1 MNVEKYEESGLL
13 QKISRLKLSM
23 ISLAISLF
31 VLSVILLPLGFLVN
45 QNIHLYGWI
54 PVVSLI
60 VIVLDVFIFR
70 YIFLKNKL
78 KEAKSVRY
86 LGKKTNLTVVLIFLF
101 ALLLIYDFI
110 ITIMKTVGSY
120 LFPDNFFYGYI
131 CAIIILAIAL
141 FITSTD
147 FSEVQV
153 DSIVAGFLL
162 IFYAILLSPQI
173 LSKFASQVYPYL
185 PFNLALRSLL
195 TLGLT
200 LVYFVF
206 QGMRKTRI
214 LPLMLI
220 YAWIFIPFQ
229 IINWFGFTNYYSF
242 EATINL
248 FYTNPVLL
256 RMIQTSSIVIASCML
271 VMVTTFVLFATKLLV
286 SNSQSKNIPNE

>member
-31 VLSVILLPLGFLVN
+31 VFSVILLPLGFLVN

-86 LGKKTNLTVVLIFLF
+86 LGKKTNLNVVLIFLF

>member
-23 ISLAISLF
+23 ISLSISLF
-31 VLSVILLPLGFLVN
+31 VLSVILLPLGFRVN
-45 QNIHLYGWI
+45 QNIHLFGWI

-60 VIVLDVFIFR
+60 VIALDVFIFR

-78 KEAKSVRY
+78 MEAKSIRY
-86 LGKKTNLTVVLIFLF
+86 LGKRTNLTVVLIFLF

-162 IFYAILLSPQI
+162 IFYSILLSPQI
-173 LSKFASQVYPYL
+173 LSRFAFQVYPYL
-185 PFNLALRSLL
+185 PFNLVLRSLL

-200 LVYFVF
+200 FAYFVF
-206 QGMRKTRI
+206 QRMRKTRF

-248 FYTNPVLL
+248 FYTNPILL

-271 VMVTTFVLFATKLLV
+271 VMVATFVLFTTKLLV
-286 SNSQSKNIPNE
+286 SNSQRKNIPKE